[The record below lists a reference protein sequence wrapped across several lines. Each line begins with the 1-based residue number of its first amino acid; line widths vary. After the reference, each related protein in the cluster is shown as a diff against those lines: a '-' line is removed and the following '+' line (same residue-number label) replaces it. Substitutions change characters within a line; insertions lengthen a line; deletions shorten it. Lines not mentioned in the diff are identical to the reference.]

1 MKFNYYAFRAMYLH
15 EMDRFK
21 RTLMQSLFSPV
32 LSTSLYFIVFG
43 SVIGGYVEKIDG
55 ISYGSFIVP
64 GLLMLTLLTQ
74 SISNTSFGIFFPK
87 FLGTIN
93 EIYAAPLSTTEIII
107 GFVGAATTKSIII
120 GGLILAT
127 GLFFVEIKIMHP
139 FVMILMLVLT
149 SLTFS
154 LLGFLIGVLSKNWE
168 ELSLFP
174 TIILAPMVFLG
185 GSLYSIKWLPEFWQ
199 AVSLANPFLYL
210 VSGFRW
216 SFYELADVSITI
228 SLIMI
233 FVFLF
238 LNIISL
244 AYIFKKGYRI
254 KF

>member
-1 MKFNYYAFRAMYLH
+1 MNWIGVKAIYIH
-15 EMDRFK
+15 EMDRMR
-21 RTLMQSLFSPV
+21 RTTIQSIFAPV
-32 LSTSLYFIVFG
+32 ISASLYFVVFG
-43 SVIGGYVEKIDG
+43 SAIGSRIPMIQDV
-55 ISYGSFIVP
+55 SYGSFIVP
-64 GLLMLTLLTQ
+64 GMMMLALLTQ
-74 SISNTSFGIFFPK
+74 SVSNASSGIFFPK

-107 GFVGAATTKSIII
+107 GFVGAATTKSIIL
-120 GGLILAT
+120 GTLILGTA
-127 GLFFVEIKIMHP
+127 LFFVEVKIMHP

-185 GSLYSIKWLPEFWQ
+185 GSLYSIKWIPEFWQ
-199 AVSLANPFLYL
+199 TVSLINPVLYL

-228 SLIMI
+228 SLFAI
-233 FVFLF
+233 FTFLF
-238 LNIISL
+238 LNIIAL

>member
-1 MKFNYYAFRAMYLH
+1 
-15 EMDRFK
+15 
-21 RTLMQSLFSPV
+21 
-32 LSTSLYFIVFG
+32 
-43 SVIGGYVEKIDG
+43 
-55 ISYGSFIVP
+55 
-64 GLLMLTLLTQ
+64 
-74 SISNTSFGIFFPK
+74 
-87 FLGTIN
+87 
-93 EIYAAPLSTTEIII
+93 
-107 GFVGAATTKSIII
+107 
-120 GGLILAT
+120 
-127 GLFFVEIKIMHP
+127 MHP

-185 GSLYSIKWLPEFWQ
+185 GSLYSIKWLPEIWQ
-199 AVSLANPFLYL
+199 TVSLINPVLYL

-228 SLIMI
+228 SLFAI
-233 FVFLF
+233 FTFLF
-238 LNIISL
+238 LNIIAL

>member
-1 MKFNYYAFRAMYLH
+1 M
-15 EMDRFK
+15 
-21 RTLMQSLFSPV
+21 
-32 LSTSLYFIVFG
+32 
-43 SVIGGYVEKIDG
+43 
-55 ISYGSFIVP
+55 
-64 GLLMLTLLTQ
+64 
-74 SISNTSFGIFFPK
+74 
-87 FLGTIN
+87 
-93 EIYAAPLSTTEIII
+93 STTEIII
-107 GFVGAATTKSIII
+107 GFVGAATTKSIIL
-120 GGLILAT
+120 GTLILGTA
-127 GLFFVEIKIMHP
+127 LFFVEVKIMHP

-199 AVSLANPFLYL
+199 TVSLINPVLYL

-228 SLIMI
+228 SLFAI
-233 FVFLF
+233 FTFLF
-238 LNIISL
+238 LNIIAL